1 VTTSGRQS
9 VRSLVVNWLIF
20 ILVASPTTP
29 SLRLAAAAAAAIT
42 INPDLIFADLRAG
55 RMHVKEAEA
64 VQRPCSVAA
73 ASPTTLPGDAQLTRL
88 PPPRVARHS
97 SIVGLLD
104 GTREIV
110 RRKCADGRRQRPK
123 RESSLTYLC
132 VITSVT
138 LIDQLAGL
146 LRPRPTARSVAGRPA
161 AALV

>member
-1 VTTSGRQS
+1 MFGGAGVRVACRIFAFTATDAGQRSTSSLG
-9 VRSLVVNWLIF
+9 LVVNWLIF

-64 VQRPCSVAA
+64 VLRPCSVAA
-73 ASPTTLPGDAQLTRL
+73 ASATTLPGDAQLTRL

-123 RESSLTYLC
+123 RESSLT
-132 VITSVT
+132 
-138 LIDQLAGL
+138 
-146 LRPRPTARSVAGRPA
+146 
-161 AALV
+161 

>member
-29 SLRLAAAAAAAIT
+29 SLRLAAAAAAAAIT

-64 VQRPCSVAA
+64 VLRPCSVAA
-73 ASPTTLPGDAQLTRL
+73 ASATTLPGDAQLTRL

-123 RESSLTYLC
+123 RESSLT
-132 VITSVT
+132 
-138 LIDQLAGL
+138 
-146 LRPRPTARSVAGRPA
+146 
-161 AALV
+161 